1 MAKWFGYTFPF
12 YKGNSLLGT
21 TSKVVPRLEDDRL
34 IKNDYKQGLLT
45 IQGER
50 YFRPLFGA
58 SIPVFLFEPNDPT
71 SATQIE
77 NNIIEY
83 TRRFEPRI
91 IVSNVVV
98 EQNANNPNVA
108 TVSIFGTFAFD
119 NTNTDQL
126 IIDFMIPVA
135 GGGLNG

>member
-21 TSKVVPRLEDDRL
+21 TSKVVPRLENDRL

-58 SIPVFLFEPNDPT
+58 SIPAFLFEPNDPT
-71 SATQIE
+71 SAAQIE

-98 EQNANNPNVA
+98 EQNVNNPNVA
-108 TVSIFGTFAFD
+108 TVNIFGSFAFD
-119 NTNTDQL
+119 NTN
-126 IIDFMIPVA
+126 
-135 GGGLNG
+135 